1 MASRTRTR
9 LPLLDSTFLRI
20 ESSETPMHIGALQI
34 FSIPDGASPGFVS
47 EIVAQYRR
55 PTALARPFN
64 QVLLGG
70 PLAKIAPTSRTV
82 DDIDFEYHV
91 RHVALPAPGGERE
104 LGELI
109 SHLHSVSLDRTRPL
123 WTCHVIE
130 GLAGNRVAVYMK
142 ISHSMTD
149 GVNGMRLMGEAL
161 ASEPDGVWRAPWQE
175 PDAAMGAKKRGVKRG
190 QKDGTAIYKWP
201 VEVAQ
206 GVAGLLRSRLGG
218 EPVRVAYEAPN
229 SILNGRITNARRVAT
244 QQLDLPRVKDIGRR
258 LDASVNDIFLAVCG
272 AALRRYLL
280 DCDALPT
287 RSLIAGVPVNL
298 REEGHQTSNAVGY
311 VWAVLGTDLDDPIE
325 RLEAVKKSMMAAKDH
340 LRGMSPAAR
349 STFTMATMGSTIAA
363 LLSGHGDRLHPSM
376 NVTISNVPGPSSRLY
391 LNGAQMQAFYPIS
404 LAFQGLGMNITCF
417 SYADQFNIGVIG
429 DRDGLP
435 HLQHVAVYIAEALD
449 ALDAAAPPQSPGTS
463 GTASSQTQP
472 SAG

>member
-1 MASRTRTR
+1 MASSTRTR

-20 ESSETPMHIGALQI
+20 ETPETPMHVGALQI
-34 FSIPDGASPGFVS
+34 FPIPEGASPDFVS
-47 EIVAQYRR
+47 EIVAEYRR
-55 PTALARPFN
+55 PRPLMRPFN

-104 LGELI
+104 FGELI

-130 GLAGNRVAVYMK
+130 GLSGNRFAVYVK
-142 ISHSMTD
+142 ISHAMTD
-149 GVNGMRLMGEAL
+149 GVNGMRLVGEAM
-161 ASEPDGVWRAPWQE
+161 AREPDGVWRAPWQA
-175 PDAAMGAKKRGVKRG
+175 PDAAVAADKAGKRGH
-190 QKDGTAIYKWP
+190 QDGTPIYKWP

-206 GVAGLLRSRLGG
+206 GVVGLLRSRLGG

-229 SILNGRITNARRVAT
+229 TILNGRITNAHRVAA
-244 QQLDLPRVKDIGRR
+244 QQLDLPRVKDIGHR

-311 VWAVLGTDLDDPIE
+311 VWAALGTDVEDPVE
-325 RLEAVKKSMMAAKDH
+325 RVEAVKRSMTAAKDH
-340 LRGMSPAAR
+340 LRTMSPAAR

-363 LLSGHGDRLHPSM
+363 LLSGHGDRLRPSM
-376 NVTISNVPGPSSRLY
+376 NVTISNVPGPRSRLY

-404 LAFQGLGMNITCF
+404 LLFQGLGMNITCF

-435 HLQHVAVYIAEALD
+435 HLQHVAVYIADALD
-449 ALDAAAPPQSPGTS
+449 ELDAAAPPATS
-463 GTASSQTQP
+463 TTASSQAQP

>member
-1 MASRTRTR
+1 M
-9 LPLLDSTFLRI
+9 LD
-20 ESSETPMHIGALQI
+20 G
-34 FSIPDGASPGFVS
+34 
-47 EIVAQYRR
+47 
-55 PTALARPFN
+55 
-64 QVLLGG
+64 
-70 PLAKIAPTSRTV
+70 
-82 DDIDFEYHV
+82 
-91 RHVALPAPGGERE
+91 
-104 LGELI
+104 
-109 SHLHSVSLDRTRPL
+109 RPL

-130 GLAGNRVAVYMK
+130 GLAGNRFAVYIK

-149 GVNGMRLMGEAL
+149 GVNGMRLISEAL

-298 REEGHQTSNAVGY
+298 REEGHQTNNAVGY
-311 VWAVLGTDLDDPIE
+311 VWAAIGTDLDDPIE
-325 RLEAVKKSMMAAKDH
+325 RLEAVKKSMTAAKDH

-376 NVTISNVPGPSSRLY
+376 NLTISNVPGPSSRLY
-391 LNGAQMQAFYPIS
+391 LNGAHDA
-404 LAFQGLGMNITCF
+404 GLLPHLTRVPGPRHEHHLL
-417 SYADQFNIGVIG
+417 SYADQFNIGAVG

-449 ALDAAAPPQSPGTS
+449 ALDAAAPGEAAECVAP
-463 GTASSQTQP
+463 
-472 SAG
+472 